1 MMWPGY
7 GAHMWW
13 MSLWWIVG
21 LGVLVLLVW
30 AIARAAGPPA
40 SSRGEDSPE
49 AILKRRYARGE
60 LDREE
65 NDRRLSDLRK

>member
-1 MMWPGY
+1 MMG
-7 GAHMWW
+7 GGDVMMGGMW
-13 MSLWWIVG
+13 LWWIVG

-30 AIARAAGPPA
+30 AIARAAASPA
-40 SSRGEDSPE
+40 PLQGGDSPE

-65 NDRRLSDLRK
+65 YDRRLSDLRK